1 MADSGKQ
8 TVKDIALL
16 SKYAR
21 MRYFGIGLEALRQ
34 KREHYE
40 QARRVKNISKALDLI
55 RKDVSVQA
63 KAMKAKGT
71 KGKSK
76 AQDFLA
82 GGSNRDF
89 SGNVISRTKQFQKT
103 TTPIGT
109 PKYVAQLAGRWERM
123 QNRMKMA
130 GGMLKQANK
139 GSASVK
145 NPVAE
150 GLKGMLKMMAGASI
164 VGLIGKKLFDS
175 SPMLQAMM
183 KLFNTSVMLIFR
195 PIGDFI
201 GGFLRPLMLF
211 FMKNIAIPFYK
222 SAKGLGNIGEMYG
235 KQALGFLLKPM
246 ETIHAAIVTGLSAV
260 LPDYMLGGKGAVL
273 AAQSYSGVADWQL
286 EQGVKSGAIAEATA
300 ELFRTAIGQ
309 TGWDPWKGKISEL
322 YGVGSDNGMGM
333 STGITSQSTQEI
345 GYIDQEL
352 EISKYRLGLSKEQR
366 DLFDDM
372 TSYAE
377 EVVRDGEVTKEEF
390 AQLAVLANQA
400 KVRGVDIQKAF
411 YTIADN
417 LHTVSE
423 TLAVRFRTIGLT
435 LRTKT
440 GGLTAEGKKY
450 VATSGALTGASQG
463 ELSGIDPAAADAAA
477 MKNVT
482 TTDPLTRAEKYYQ
495 YLISQGKSESDA
507 NRLTKNLYPNEFEA
521 GGRYGGL
528 SKQGIR
534 GTEAAKTRVGVDTGT
549 SDYRKNYAEDILAG
563 KNPAERIKSN
573 WTYQDPDYPEG
584 RMIIWSDYKD
594 GRLKQTKDYGTGGVI
609 NEEIFGVGRS
619 GQRYRFGE
627 SGSEIITPMNKA
639 GGVGNTI
646 NINVGNISKEADFA
660 KLKPL
665 IQRWILEANSRRG
678 IV

>member
-34 KREHYE
+34 KRQHYE
-40 QARRVKNISKALDLI
+40 EARGMNNISKALDLI
-55 RKDVSVQA
+55 RKDVSAQT
-63 KAMKAKGT
+63 KAMKVKGAKG
-71 KGKSK
+71 KNR

-82 GGSNRDF
+82 GGSNRDH
-89 SGNVISRTKQFQKT
+89 SGNVMSRTKQKT

-109 PKYVAQLAGRWERM
+109 TKYVSQLAGRWERM

-145 NPVAE
+145 NPVAD

-260 LPDYMLGGKGAVL
+260 LPDSMLGGKGAVL
-273 AAQSYSGVADWQL
+273 AAKTYSGVADWQL
-286 EQGVKSGAIAEATA
+286 GQMENSDNPLIAEAAKQLRVNTETYGWWA
-300 ELFRTAIGQ
+300 KGINNMYAGQ
-309 TGWDPWKGKISEL
+309 TGS
-322 YGVGSDNGMGM
+322 GMGM

-352 EISKYRLGLSKEQR
+352 EISKYRVGLSKEQR
-366 DLFDDM
+366 DLFDEM

-390 AQLAVLANQA
+390 TQLAILANQA
-400 KVRGVDIQKAF
+400 KVRGIDIQKAF
-411 YTIADN
+411 YTIAEN

-423 TLAVRFRTIGLT
+423 TLAERFRKIGLT
-435 LRTKT
+435 LRTET
-440 GGLTAEGKKY
+440 GGLTAEGRRY
-450 VATSGALTGASQG
+450 VQTSGALTGAAQG
-463 ELSGIDPAAADAAA
+463 ELAGIDPVDWYEAAQ
-477 MKNVT
+477 KNVT
-482 TTDPLTRAEKYYQ
+482 VTDPLTRAEKYYQ
-495 YLISQGKSESDA
+495 YLISQGKSEADA
-507 NRLTKNLYPNEFEA
+507 DRLTKKLYPNDYEA
-521 GGRYGGL
+521 GGRYEGL
-528 SKQGIR
+528 SQQGIR

-549 SDYRKNYAEDILAG
+549 DEYRDNYAEDILAG

-639 GGVGNTI
+639 GGVGTTI